1 MSGNGVHGSGG
12 PAGELNQLFEGVP
25 WAADDDE
32 VVGARPE
39 EAPIAV
45 NVAIGEEVAGAAE
58 VAAGGAEAAEASEC
72 GMASRVCVWS
82 FNNFNPYEAY
92 LPGRNVIN
100 NILINIR
107 AHKSSPQRHQTL

>member
-12 PAGELNQLFEGVP
+12 PAGELNELFEGVP

-58 VAAGGAEAAEASEC
+58 VAAGVVFQQFQSLTLSSPSAAWPH
-72 GMASRVCVWS
+72 VCVCGLS
-82 FNNFNPYEAY
+82 TISIPMRRIYREDGF
-92 LPGRNVIN
+92 
-100 NILINIR
+100 
-107 AHKSSPQRHQTL
+107 